1 MVARIPDWPVVA
13 AGHHADEP
21 VLVLHANRVVA
32 ASAAARAAGAAVG
45 LRRREAQRRCPDA
58 VLVAADPV
66 RDARVF
72 EPVAAA
78 LDAVTPRV
86 EVTQPGTVAFG
97 TLGPSRFHGG
107 DAALGRVVVRT
118 LAAALP
124 TPGPVRVGIG
134 DGAFTAACASRPGR
148 PGRSLGPGDRP
159 DPPDEVV
166 TPAPKWEPRPRPADR
181 FDPTADE
188 AAPHHDPTDD
198 PAGAVTV
205 IPPGQAAAFLAP
217 WPIEAAAAHLGTP
230 EAEDVAD
237 VLRRLGL
244 RTLGA
249 VATLEPADVLG
260 RFGDTGTLLH
270 RLARGLDPRPLATRR
285 PAPELAVRA
294 DLDPPVERVDLLA
307 FKAVTLADELHDHL
321 GRDGLACL
329 RLGIEVETEHGET
342 RRRSWR
348 HEGGLGAAAV
358 AERARWQLEGWLTG
372 PVADRPSAGI
382 TRLVLD
388 PEEVVPARGRQLGFW
403 GGETRL
409 DEGAARALTRVAAL
423 LGTDAVTVPEVV
435 GGRGPGDRVATLPAA
450 SVDLTGD
457 RTLVRP
463 DLTGPWP
470 GRLPAPSPALVHP
483 DPEPVDLL
491 DADDHPVRV
500 SGRGLISAAPA
511 RLGRHPVVGWA
522 GPWPLVEQW
531 WDPDRGR
538 RRARVQVVL
547 DDGTAHLLTLED
559 GTWHLEATYD

>member
-1 MVARIPDWPVVA
+1 MGAVTVVA
-13 AGHHADEP
+13 AG
-21 VLVLHANRVVA
+21 
-32 ASAAARAAGAAVG
+32 G
-45 LRRREAQRRCPDA
+45 
-58 VLVAADPV
+58 
-66 RDARVF
+66 
-72 EPVAAA
+72 
-78 LDAVTPRV
+78 
-86 EVTQPGTVAFG
+86 
-97 TLGPSRFHGG
+97 
-107 DAALGRVVVRT
+107 
-118 LAAALP
+118 
-124 TPGPVRVGIG
+124 
-134 DGAFTAACASRPGR
+134 
-148 PGRSLGPGDRP
+148 
-159 DPPDEVV
+159 
-166 TPAPKWEPRPRPADR
+166 
-181 FDPTADE
+181 
-188 AAPHHDPTDD
+188 
-198 PAGAVTV
+198 
-205 IPPGQAAAFLAP
+205 AAAFLAA
-217 WPIEAAAAHLGTP
+217 WPVESAAAHLGTA
-230 EAEDVAD
+230 EAEDVVD

-249 VATLEPADVLG
+249 VATLDPADVLG
-260 RFGDTGTLLH
+260 RFGDTGILVH

-285 PAPELAVRA
+285 PAPELAVTA
-294 DLDPPVERVDLLA
+294 ELDPPVERVDLLA
-307 FKAVTLADELHDHL
+307 FRAVALADELHGHL
-321 GRDGLACL
+321 RRDGLACL

-358 AERARWQLEGWLTG
+358 AERARWQLDGWLTG

-423 LGTDAVTVPEVV
+423 LGTEAVTVPEIV
-435 GGRGPGDRVATLPAA
+435 GGRGPADRVVTLPAA

-463 DLTGPWP
+463 DTQGPWP
-470 GRLPAPSPALVHP
+470 GRLPPPSPAIVHP

-491 DADDHPVRV
+491 DADGRPVGV
-500 SGRGLISAAPA
+500 NGRGMISAAPA

-531 WDPDRGR
+531 WDPDRSR

-547 DDGTAHLLTLED
+547 EDGTAHLLTLEA

>member
-1 MVARIPDWPVVA
+1 MPAERGERSVVARVPDWPVVA
-13 AGHHADEP
+13 AGHGADEA
-21 VLVLHANRVVA
+21 VLVISANRVVA
-32 ASAAARAAGAAVG
+32 TSAAARAAGAAVG

-58 VLVAADPV
+58 LLVTADAS

-72 EPVAAA
+72 EPCAAA

-86 EVTQPGTVAFG
+86 EVVEPGTVAFG
-97 TLGPSRFHGG
+97 TRGPSRFHGG
-107 DAALGRVVVRT
+107 DAALGRLVAEVLV
-118 LAAALP
+118 AARP

-134 DGAFTAACASRPGR
+134 DGTFTAACASRPGR
-148 PGRSLGPGDRP
+148 PGRPLGPGDP
-159 DPPDEVV
+159 AESPGSPGAEEPGPV
-166 TPAPKWEPRPRPADR
+166 TL
-181 FDPTADE
+181 
-188 AAPHHDPTDD
+188 
-198 PAGAVTV
+198 V
-205 IPPGQAAAFLAP
+205 PPGGAAAFLAP
-217 WPIEAAAAHLGTP
+217 WPVGTAAAHLDTA
-230 EAEDVAD
+230 EALAVAD

-244 RTLGA
+244 GTLGA
-249 VATLEPADVLG
+249 VATLDPADVLG
-260 RFGDTGTLLH
+260 RFGDTGICLH

-285 PAPELAVRA
+285 PAPELAVTA
-294 DLDPPVERVDLLA
+294 ELDPPVERVDLLA
-307 FKAVTLADELHDHL
+307 FRAVALADELHAHL

-329 RLGIEVETEHGET
+329 RLGIEVETDHGET

-358 AERARWQLEGWLTG
+358 AERARWQLDGWLTG
-372 PVADRPSAGI
+372 PIADRPSAGI

-435 GGRGPGDRVATLPAA
+435 GGRAPGDRVATLPAA

-463 DLTGPWP
+463 DREGPWP
-470 GRLPAPSPALVHP
+470 GRLPPPSPTVVHP

-491 DADDHPVRV
+491 DAEGRPVGV
-500 SGRGLISAAPA
+500 DGRGTISAAPA

-522 GPWPLVEQW
+522 GPWPVVEQW
-531 WDPDRGR
+531 WDPERSR

-547 DDGTAHLLTLED
+547 EDGTAHLLALEA